1 MEKNQSPLFKLK
13 DEDPGHELIL
23 LTEIGII
30 GLDRGNDDS
39 LTRELTKT

>member
-1 MEKNQSPLFKLK
+1 MENNQIPCFLLI
-13 DEDPGHELIL
+13 DEDLGHELIL